1 MMNIQIAIDGPAG
14 AGKSTIAKEIAKKLD
29 IIYLDT
35 GALYRSIGVYL
46 DRKNIDA
53 KNVYDAISSVEV
65 KYENGVQQVII
76 DSENMTDFIRTS
88 EAGMLASN
96 VSKVQ
101 EVRSF
106 LLDTQRNLAKKHSV
120 VMDGRDIGTVIL
132 PNATVKIFLTA
143 SAEKRATRR
152 YEELKNDDSIT
163 FEKVL
168 ADVIK
173 RDEQDQNREIA
184 PLKPAKD
191 AIIVDTSD
199 KNLQES
205 IEKALEIINCKI
217 GE

>member
-35 GALYRSIGVYL
+35 GALYRAIGVYL